1 MRTGAKH
8 DGNEQDDGHDE
19 VHVGPDR
26 ARDVDGQPV
35 VLVIIVAKCVSLV
48 VRSSVDRL
56 VRHALIGRRHLSEQ
70 RPTTAE
76 HRHFGST
83 ADEMNVWQLWSVAK
97 RTLERSPS
105 ADSLPTRRRAATA
118 ATPRTV
124 NFHPS
129 RDRVQVIE

>member
-19 VHVGPDR
+19 VHVGPDG

-83 ADEMNVWQLWSVAK
+83 AGGKNGRVTVVVRGQADAGKVAEC
-97 RTLERSPS
+97 RQCARD
-105 ADSLPTRRRAATA
+105 ATR
-118 ATPRTV
+118 
-124 NFHPS
+124 
-129 RDRVQVIE
+129 Q